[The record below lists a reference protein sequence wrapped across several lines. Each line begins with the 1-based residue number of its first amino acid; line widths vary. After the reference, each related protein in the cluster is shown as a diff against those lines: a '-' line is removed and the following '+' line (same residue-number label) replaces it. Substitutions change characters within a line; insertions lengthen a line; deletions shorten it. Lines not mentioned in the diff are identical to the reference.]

1 MMQKKYYAMKYN
13 KGFFAL
19 SRWCASMILG
29 GLLVF
34 GTFGASA
41 QVVVNGNVFGGGN
54 AADVTGNS
62 TVLMQD
68 NATVETDVYGGG
80 ALADVGTDNSDTTT
94 VTIEGGNVGGNV
106 YGGGLGDTATLGSG
120 HTNQAAQ
127 VFGVVTV
134 NIGK

>member
-19 SRWCASMILG
+19 SRWCAGMFLG

-80 ALADVGTDNSDTTT
+80 IRMVPSVEAMFKFMY
-94 VTIEGGNVGGNV
+94 E
-106 YGGGLGDTATLGSG
+106 
-120 HTNQAAQ
+120 
-127 VFGVVTV
+127 
-134 NIGK
+134 